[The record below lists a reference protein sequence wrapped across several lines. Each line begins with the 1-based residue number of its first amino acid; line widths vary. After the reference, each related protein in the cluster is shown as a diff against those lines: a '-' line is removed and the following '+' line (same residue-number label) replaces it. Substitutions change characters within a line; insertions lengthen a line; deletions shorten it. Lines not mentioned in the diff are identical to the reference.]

1 MPTLFDKVSVLSG
14 LGAIGSKALAK
25 MDVRTVRDLLFH
37 FPFRYEDYSKFKEI
51 KDLQGG
57 ETVSLLAELVSIEAR
72 KSLKSRI
79 MVTEAIVK
87 DDTGE
92 LTVKW
97 FNQPFLT
104 KTLKPGQKLSLSGH
118 VDVRQDLVIVNPRYE
133 KIRDEDDE
141 TVHTGRIIPIY
152 SRSGAVGEKRLRNAM
167 RESLPA
173 ALRLVDRLP
182 EHIRKAEQFLP
193 LSDALQMIHFPETME
208 ELDQAVARLKFDELF
223 LHQLLFADVRKEQKT
238 QVAHQIPVNEV
249 LLKEFV
255 AKLPFELTPAQKIS
269 AWDIVQDLA
278 KEHPMNRMLEGDVG
292 SGKTVVAA
300 MAMYVVLEQGK
311 QATYL
316 APTEIL
322 AKQQYVSLQ
331 NFLGV
336 DKVALLTRTD
346 CSIGGES
353 CSRADLEERL
363 RDGDS
368 IVVIA
373 THAILQDNW
382 VFKNLA
388 FVVVDEQHR
397 FGVRQ
402 RHSLLS
408 RSEIAPHL
416 LSMSATPIPRSLS
429 LTVYGDLDLSII
441 NELPKGRKP
450 IATQIV
456 FDKSKAQMY
465 DRVRTELDKGNRV
478 YVVCPLISGKAGP
491 GSAGDPSD
499 KLGVTSVSET
509 ATMLRKTHLKDYSI
523 AELNGRMKSDEKA
536 KIMSDFKEGKT
547 PVLISTTVVEV
558 GLDVPEATV
567 MLIEGAERFGLAQ
580 LHQLRGRVGRSD
592 RPSYCFLRPGGFIAG
607 KTLERLQAMVKSQN
621 GFDLAELD
629 LEFRGPGNVF
639 GDAQSGFPDFNLA
652 TLADVPLMKK
662 ARDWAT
668 KLLDTD
674 PNLEKFPLVREFIL
688 EAADDLHLE

>member
-1 MPTLFDKVSVLSG
+1 MPTLFDKVSALSG
-14 LGAIGSKALAK
+14 LGVIGSKALAK
-25 MDVRTVRDLLFH
+25 VDVRTVRDLLFH

-57 ETVSLLAELVSIEAR
+57 ETVSLLVELVSIEAR

-104 KTLKPGQKLSLSGH
+104 KTLKPGQKLSLSGR
-118 VDVRQDLVIVNPRYE
+118 VDVRQDLVVVNPRYE

-173 ALRLVDRLP
+173 ATRLVDRLP

-238 QVAHQIPVNEV
+238 QSAHQIPINEV

-300 MAMYVVLEQGK
+300 MAMYVVLAEGK

-322 AKQQYVSLQ
+322 AKQQYTSLQ
-331 NFLGV
+331 GLLGA
-336 DKVALLTRTD
+336 DRVALLTRTD
-346 CSIGGES
+346 CSISGES
-353 CSRADLEERL
+353 CSRADLEEKL

-450 IATQIV
+450 ITTQIV
-456 FDKSKAQMY
+456 FDKAQAKMY

-478 YVVCPLISGKAGP
+478 YVVCPLI
-491 GSAGDPSD
+491 DPSD

-509 ATMLRKTHLKDYSI
+509 ANMLRKNQLKDYPI

-536 KIMSDFKEGKT
+536 KIMNDFKEGKT

-558 GLDVPEATV
+558 GVDVPEATV

-592 RPSYCFLRPGGFIAG
+592 RPSYCFLCPGGFIAG

-621 GFDLAELD
+621 GFELAELD
-629 LEFRGPGNVF
+629 LQFRGPGNVF

-668 KLLDTD
+668 KLLETD
-674 PNLEKFPLVREFIL
+674 PNLEKYPLVREFIL